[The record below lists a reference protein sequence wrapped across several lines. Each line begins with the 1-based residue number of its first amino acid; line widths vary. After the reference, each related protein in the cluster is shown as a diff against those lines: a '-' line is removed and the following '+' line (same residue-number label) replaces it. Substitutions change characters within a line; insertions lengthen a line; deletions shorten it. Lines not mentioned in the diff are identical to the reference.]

1 MRIVLISD
9 THGQHKNIR
18 HPLPEGDML
27 IHSGDCT
34 NVGTQSG
41 VRQFVEWFQNLEGY
55 DHKIF
60 IAGNHDWAFY
70 RNPSWLSGIINDEN
84 LSQSDVVYLQDSGFT
99 IEDPEFSRP
108 IKFWGSPWQPEF
120 YNWAFNV
127 PRDELHKYWE
137 LIPKDT
143 DVLITHGPPQE
154 IRDFAQMSQTAQGCS
169 SLRFHVE
176 ERIRP
181 ALHVF
186 GHLHESY
193 GSMQLK
199 ETLYVNASTATLRYE
214 MINKPIVVDLIEVAD
229 EVIAIKVD

>member
-1 MRIVLISD
+1 M
-9 THGQHKNIR
+9 
-18 HPLPEGDML
+18 
-27 IHSGDCT
+27 
-34 NVGTQSG
+34 
-41 VRQFVEWFQNLEGY
+41 
-55 DHKIF
+55 
-60 IAGNHDWAFY
+60 
-70 RNPSWLSGIINDEN
+70 
-84 LSQSDVVYLQDSGFT
+84 
-99 IEDPEFSRP
+99 
-108 IKFWGSPWQPEF
+108 
-120 YNWAFNV
+120 
-127 PRDELHKYWE
+127 
-137 LIPKDT
+137 IPKDT

-154 IRDFAQMSQTAQGCS
+154 IRDFAQMSQSFQGCS

>member
-9 THGQHKNIR
+9 THGQHKKMR

-34 NVGTQSG
+34 NVGSQDN
-41 VRQFVEWFQNLEGY
+41 VRQFVEWFQNLKGY
-55 DHKIF
+55 DTKIF

-70 RNPSWLSGIINDEN
+70 RNPAWLSHIINDEN
-84 LSQSDVVYLQDSGFT
+84 LSQSDVVYLQDSELI
-99 IEDPEFSRP
+99 IEDPEISRP

-127 PRDELHKYWE
+127 KRDELHKYWE
-137 LIPKDT
+137 LIPDDT
-143 DVLITHGPPQE
+143 DVLITHGPPHE
-154 IRDFAQMSQTAQGCS
+154 IRDFAQYTKTFEGCS
-169 SLRFHVE
+169 SLRYHVE
-176 ERIRP
+176 ERIKP

-193 GSMQLK
+193 GVMVVK
-199 ETLYVNASTATLRYE
+199 DTLFVNASTATLRYE
-214 MINKPIVVDLIEVAD
+214 MINKPIVVDLKEVDGQLIA
-229 EVIAIKVD
+229 EVI

>member
-1 MRIVLISD
+1 MKSLKYYIFLLLIFHHGVL
-9 THGQHKNIR
+9 TYA
-18 HPLPEGDML
+18 EY
-27 IHSGDCT
+27 
-34 NVGTQSG
+34 
-41 VRQFVEWFQNLEGY
+41 Y

-60 IAGNHDWAFY
+60 VAGNHDWAFY
-70 RNPSWLSGIINDEN
+70 RNPAWLSGVINDEN
-84 LSQSDVVYLQDSGFT
+84 LSQSDVTYLQDSELI
-99 IEDPEFSRP
+99 IEDPGFSRP
-108 IKFWGSPWQPEF
+108 IKIWGSPWQPEF
-120 YNWAFNV
+120 MNWAFNV

-154 IRDFAQMSQTAQGCS
+154 IRDFAQYTKTFEGCS

-193 GSMQLK
+193 GAMALK